1 MNKKLNFIVFKVL
14 ILILPLLINQVW
26 AQDLRIKISSGQVE
40 PLPVAIADF
49 TGQDGKANEIGRQ
62 ISEVISN
69 NLVGS
74 GQFKAVDSA
83 AFIAP
88 PTSPSVRP
96 NFTDWSPLGIKALIT
111 GSVKNI
117 NEKQEIGRAHV

>member
-1 MNKKLNFIVFKVL
+1 MTFKVFADD
-14 ILILPLLINQVW
+14 VK
-26 AQDLRIKISSGQVE
+26 IKINSGQIE

-49 TGQDGKANEIGRQ
+49 TDKDGNSNPIGRQ
-62 ISEVISN
+62 VSEVISN

-74 GQFKAVDSA
+74 GQFTAIESA

-117 NEKQEIGRAHV
+117 NDDEIEIEFRFCLLYTSDAADE